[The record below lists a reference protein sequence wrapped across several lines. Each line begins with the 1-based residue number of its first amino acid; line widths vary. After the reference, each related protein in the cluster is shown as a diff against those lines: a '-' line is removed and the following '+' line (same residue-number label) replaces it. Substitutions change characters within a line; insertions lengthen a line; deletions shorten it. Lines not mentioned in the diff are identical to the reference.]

1 MSKAGSG
8 VVSGRK
14 PRGRKPKRASG
25 KWSTIT
31 LRLSAEEKNLLVERS
46 ENWGVSMTE
55 YLMLLMR
62 RDGS

>member
-1 MSKAGSG
+1 

-14 PRGRKPKRASG
+14 PRGRKPKKATG
-25 KWSTIT
+25 KWSTLTI
-31 LRLSAEEKNLLVERS
+31 RLTAEEKNILVERS
-46 ENWGVSMTE
+46 ENWGCSMTE

>member
-1 MSKAGSG
+1 
-8 VVSGRK
+8 VSGRK

-25 KWSTIT
+25 KWSTVT
-31 LRLSAEEKNLLVERS
+31 LRLTAEEKNLLVERS